1 MANEPII
8 EQDNEESIKK
18 VESALKDV
26 MDPELHVDIWTLELI
41 KKVELKAGQLKVIM
55 TLTTPFCP
63 YGPALI
69 QEAKDKLLDIDGIE
83 NAEIE
88 LDFNEPWH
96 PSEDLKAYLGISM

>member
-1 MANEPII
+1 MVNEPKV
-8 EQDNEESIKK
+8 EHDNEALYNK

-41 KKVELKAGQLKVIM
+41 KSVSLKEGNLKVIM

-69 QEAKDKLLDIDGIE
+69 AEAKDKLLDIEGI
-83 NAEIE
+83 NTADIE

>member
-1 MANEPII
+1 MANEPKV
-8 EQDNEESIKK
+8 QADNEELYKK
-18 VESALKDV
+18 TESALKEV
-26 MDPELHVDIWTLELI
+26 MDPELHLDIWTLELI
-41 KKVELKAGQLKVIM
+41 RKVELSEGNLKVIM

-69 QEAKDKLLDIDGIE
+69 QEAKDRLLDIEGIE
-83 NAEIE
+83 TAEIE